1 MTDSITLTRAQVEEL
16 KDSALLDPYKVDEAL
31 GRILT
36 GVADDDE
43 PTAEDRIENAV
54 QAMSE
59 THSSWESRCHAIM
72 AALGKDFGR
81 LQPVADDDTRIVF
94 EQEWTPNYLSVEDS
108 GAARIYC
115 VEPVDESLR
124 MEVRL
129 HGYDEDC
136 NHETFKQFEGKR
148 IRVTVEAIEE

>member
-1 MTDSITLTRAQVEEL
+1 MTDKT
-16 KDSALLDPYKVDEAL
+16 KEAL
-31 GRILT
+31 EKVMSYARVAAILPLDAQKQAFDALKA
-36 GVADDDE
+36 ADDDE
-43 PTAEDRIENAV
+43 PTAEDRIDNAV

-72 AALGKDFGR
+72 AAIGKDFGR
-81 LQPVADDDTRIVF
+81 LQPVADEDTRIVF
-94 EQEWTPNYLSVEDS
+94 DQEWTPNYLSVEDS

-115 VEPVDESLR
+115 VEPVDENLR